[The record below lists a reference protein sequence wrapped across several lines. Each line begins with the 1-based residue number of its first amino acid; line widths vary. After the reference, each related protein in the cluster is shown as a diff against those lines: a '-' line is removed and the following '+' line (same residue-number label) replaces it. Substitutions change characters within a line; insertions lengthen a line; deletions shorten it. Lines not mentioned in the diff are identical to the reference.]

1 MKKNLYLFQPQYV
14 VDHGFEKNYWIPYSI
29 GCVWSYAN
37 QFQDIA
43 DTVECKDIIFKRDNF
58 NDVLTKIHS
67 PDICAFS
74 CYQWNKNYNFEL
86 AKQIKKLYPQCII
99 VFGGPEVNDA
109 FLAEE
114 YIDTIILGEGE
125 NPFVNL
131 LRSVVN
137 NVDIP
142 RVYSKSRVMDLAML
156 PSPYATGVF
165 DKIIL
170 DNPGIKWATTLETNR
185 GCPFSCTFCD
195 WGSLTYSKIKK
206 FDLARVSQ
214 DLDWIAANPISYI
227 FCADAN
233 FGIFKD
239 RDLEIAKMVKLA
251 GDQNKTLESFNAT
264 FNKNN
269 NEWSF
274 KILEEL
280 EHLNRGF
287 TVSVQSMNPDT
298 LTAIKRDNLGINDLE
313 KIFKLCQDNK
323 INSYTELILGLP
335 LETKDS
341 FINGLCKLL
350 ELGQHNHV
358 EIWFVDLLVNS
369 ELANAT
375 SQSMYEIKTI
385 TTGNYLT
392 LNSDSDPCQEDIQI
406 VCETSTMTTDD
417 MVESFMYGWVIVNLH
432 MQGYTQ
438 LTSRFYNKKYNIEFK
453 TFYNTLIDKLKNDP
467 LLGQIYYNVKNNL
480 ENLLYQGVLPHKLS
494 GHNLIFCNGQLIYQ
508 HKEQVFSLVNQ
519 TVEQLIRPGQ
529 IHTEIAELQ
538 KLAIFD
544 EKISYPIIIESSVD
558 IDQSNNYKC
567 SYIVEA
573 KVTNS
578 DLLNFNNFYYMLR
591 RKGALKNSITKKV
604 I

>member
-1 MKKNLYLFQPQYV
+1 
-14 VDHGFEKNYWIPYSI
+14 
-29 GCVWSYAN
+29 
-37 QFQDIA
+37 
-43 DTVECKDIIFKRDNF
+43 
-58 NDVLTKIHS
+58 
-67 PDICAFS
+67 
-74 CYQWNKNYNFEL
+74 
-86 AKQIKKLYPQCII
+86 
-99 VFGGPEVNDA
+99 
-109 FLAEE
+109 
-114 YIDTIILGEGE
+114 
-125 NPFVNL
+125 
-131 LRSVVN
+131 
-137 NVDIP
+137 
-142 RVYSKSRVMDLAML
+142 
-156 PSPYATGVF
+156 
-165 DKIIL
+165 
-170 DNPGIKWATTLETNR
+170 
-185 GCPFSCTFCD
+185 
-195 WGSLTYSKIKK
+195 
-206 FDLARVSQ
+206 
-214 DLDWIAANPISYI
+214 
-227 FCADAN
+227 
-233 FGIFKD
+233 
-239 RDLEIAKMVKLA
+239 
-251 GDQNKTLESFNAT
+251 
-264 FNKNN
+264 
-269 NEWSF
+269 
-274 KILEEL
+274 
-280 EHLNRGF
+280 
-287 TVSVQSMNPDT
+287 MNPDT